1 MAFKMKGPSMY
12 PNYRGNKPAQQ
23 AINVNKTGNPG
34 AADGRAASSPF
45 QMKDEKKPTKKKA
58 KTKEDYIKEGFTPAD
73 ADKMM
78 KDGAT
83 TGKQK
88 SPAKFF
94 GKLAKGI
101 GGALGGAVKG
111 KGVLGAAMNPV
122 GAIGNA
128 TGLFMK
134 GKKKSPVKAKAKSN
148 KEKAERLNSMAGK
161 HSNDPG
167 FRKAQVKYNQAATND
182 KTSGVVKKSPAKMY
196 GKKSPVKKTPPV
208 GNQKLTSAEQKRL
221 KNTMEKGKGASTPAP
236 GPKRKSST
244 AEKKR
249 LKEAMKKSPAKG
261 TTPGH
266 FSMPERI
273 QA

>member
-1 MAFKMKGPSMY
+1 MAYKMKGPAMY

-23 AINVNKTGNPG
+23 VISVNKTGNPG

-122 GAIGNA
+122 GALGNA

-134 GKKKSPVKAKAKSN
+134 GKKKSPVKAIPKSN

-182 KTSGVVKKSPAKMY
+182 KTSGVVKKSPAKMKKVKNAVSDKNFT
-196 GKKSPVKKTPPV
+196 GKEKSGSLAEIKAF
-208 GNQKLTSAEQKRL
+208 QKDE
-221 KNTMEKGKGASTPAP
+221 
-236 GPKRKSST
+236 
-244 AEKKR
+244 
-249 LKEAMKKSPAKG
+249 KEAKTGREKSMIRQDIASARKKGNKKSPAKG

-266 FSMPERI
+266 FSMPERV